1 MATMI
6 ERIAAAEERA
16 AAIKK
21 QAAADARAR
30 IDGGQGH
37 RGRTRRAARKAG
49 GSGKAG
55 RSRRA
60 EAF

>member
-21 QAAADARAR
+21 QAAEIGRA
-30 IDGGQGH
+30 H
-37 RGRTRRAARKAG
+37 V
-49 GSGKAG
+49 
-55 RSRRA
+55 
-60 EAF
+60 

>member
-30 IDGGQGH
+30 IDAAQQAADKATADGTSFL
-37 RGRTRRAARKAG
+37 TR
-49 GSGKAG
+49 
-55 RSRRA
+55 
-60 EAF
+60 